1 MDNVMCSESDE
12 AKTIINTDTNTT
24 VPTEFENGAR
34 GGAGKKKKKS
44 MQLKYLH
51 PLVCSL

>member
-34 GGAGKKKKKS
+34 GGAGKKKKKA
-44 MQLKYLH
+44 
-51 PLVCSL
+51 CN